1 MLSSSES
8 AFLALVSTGDETEE
22 VFRRLLAGS
31 YRCID
36 RRRFRS
42 LPPLLGLL
50 LRRRGGV
57 MLRLLLRVSRR
68 SSRSWLLRAP
78 GRLSVTSALSSA
90 DDAITALSLVRDV
103 LRGLRLND
111 LEVERD
117 LDLELESR
125 R

>member
-1 MLSSSES
+1 M
-8 AFLALVSTGDETEE
+8 GDETEE
-22 VFRRLLAGS
+22 VFRLLLAGS

-50 LRRRGGV
+50 LRRRRGGV
-57 MLRLLLRVSRR
+57 MLRLLRVSRR
-68 SSRSWLLRAP
+68 SSRSWPLGAP
-78 GRLSVTSALSSA
+78 DRLSATSTSISA
-90 DDAITALSLVRDV
+90 ADVVTALSLLRDV
-103 LRGLRLND
+103 LLRGLWLND
-111 LEVERD
+111 LELERD